1 MATARPVALFHREF
15 VKRMTGRWPI
25 RTLAHDDAL
34 VVMPFSLFV
43 PPFYRERNADFWRYF
58 ILESPTSDNNTWR
71 NQSKFCQ
78 EACFLR
84 AARQCNPVAGRRKP
98 NLRREPALSAP
109 QLFHWFFQAPLQRCP
124 SRIAGPPCLWRGSP
138 ADFRHTNG
146 CVTPLPIFGKG
157 SGSVGALMIV
167 VFQYVL
173 STLQVLVWS
182 CLPEPSL

>member
-1 MATARPVALFHREF
+1 MDRDSESLRAFFRQHTQIHGDSPSGSSVSPRVC
-15 VKRMTGRWPI
+15 KMRMTGRWPI

-146 CVTPLPIFGKG
+146 CVTPLPMFGKG
-157 SGSVGALMIV
+157 SGSVGR
-167 VFQYVL
+167 
-173 STLQVLVWS
+173 S
-182 CLPEPSL
+182 